1 MNRRS
6 HEIFPLVCIFVAVLL
21 ANLPGLLH
29 LVTSNPQAVDAYLNP
44 GKSAW
49 LPGRPYIDPNSAF
62 TTQALGH
69 LATVDWI
76 NGHIPWWNPY
86 EGLGAPLAGEMQS
99 GAFFLPTFLLLFH
112 QGMLYLQIFLETVTG
127 AATYLLARRL
137 GVGRT
142 FSIAAGVAFG
152 LCGSYA
158 WLTHAPV
165 RPILLLPLSL
175 LGVERALT
183 AARAGRP
190 GGWRLLGVA
199 LAFSILAGFPET
211 TFIDGIFVAW
221 WAVIRMSG
229 PGRECWRKMV
239 AKLVAGVAVGV
250 ALAAPLLVAF
260 LTFLPHANL
269 GGHGPVEAH
278 ASLPPAGLSQLIL
291 PYSLGPIFGFRGAGI
306 TAGNVDGIT
315 ALWGSV
321 GGYLTVTLV
330 AAGLVGL
337 AGRRNRRLR
346 VGLGAWILL
355 CLLRTFGFAPVVWVL
370 AAIPGINST
379 AFYRYAD
386 ASWELALVVLA
397 VLGMDDVARRLTPRR
412 VLARSTLLTAG
423 LVAWA
428 GLAAWTVM
436 ARAKTVTAGHHGS
449 GDPYIV
455 ASWALAGVV
464 LAGLLIGGWRSGGN
478 AGSDLNRRVRQVKR
492 RGRILAA
499 GAICAES
506 VLLLGFTY
514 ASAPPPSALQ
524 LGSVAWLQTHLGTY
538 RFATLGPIQPN
549 YGSSFG
555 IAQANTTDL
564 PIASDW
570 VTYVN
575 SMLDTNS
582 PTLIFTGA
590 ATVDPQAESP
600 ADEFTSHLANFEAI
614 GVRYVVTNANGL
626 DVVGSR
632 FPTPGTAA
640 WPTGPRVVYR
650 DSFAEIWQLPTP
662 APLFSLLPASPKNSV
677 DTNFVGAGCS
687 VTGHGWDQA
696 TVTCSRPSVLLRQV
710 EDIPGWSASVNGN
723 AVAVQ
728 KVPFGP
734 KGLFQEVPLPAG
746 TSTVQFNFLPPYEFP
761 AFAAV
766 VLGLLAIIGSFFV
779 TSGRLALPRWRP
791 RLPGP
796 RPARPRTPRGRTV
809 NPKPRHRVSGPS
821 TRLPTGPPRHRV
833 GGRPEPGSRPEPDG
847 GPKPGRGRRNPGRG
861 TSEPGRATSE
871 PGPGTSAQDGSGAV
885 SINPPTSDSQTS
897 SSSGG
902 RSGQKGSSRPRL
914 RL

>member
-1 MNRRS
+1 MPAENRTPVLGSARLWLLQQVNRRS

-29 LVTSNPQAVDAYLNP
+29 LVTSNPQAVDAYLGP

-49 LPGRPYIDPNSAF
+49 LPGRPYIDPNSGF

-69 LATVDWI
+69 LVTLDWLH
-76 NGHIPWWNPY
+76 GHIPWWNPY
-86 EGLGAPLAGEMQS
+86 EGIGSPLAGEMQS

-112 QGMLYLQIFLETVTG
+112 QGMLYLQIFLETATG
-127 AATYLLARRL
+127 WATYWLIRRL

-142 FSIAAGVAFG
+142 FSIAGGVAFG

-175 LGVERALT
+175 FGVERALT
-183 AARAGRP
+183 AARERRR

-199 LAFSILAGFPET
+199 LALSILAGFPET
-211 TFIDGIFVAW
+211 TFIDGIFIAW

-229 PGRECWRKMV
+229 PGRDYWRPML
-239 AKLVAGVAVGV
+239 AKLGAGLLVGI

-278 ASLPPAGLSQLIL
+278 ASLPAAGLSQLVL
-291 PYSLGPIFGFRGAGI
+291 PYSLGPIFGFRGGGI
-306 TAGNVDGIT
+306 FAGNVDGIT

-321 GGYLTVTLV
+321 GGYLTVTLI

-337 AGRRNRRLR
+337 VGRRNRRLR
-346 VGLGAWILL
+346 LGLGLWVLL
-355 CLLRTFGFAPVVWVL
+355 CLLRTFGFAPVVYL
-370 AAIPGINST
+370 MAAVPGINST

-386 ASWELALVVLA
+386 ASWELAIVILA
-397 VLGMDDVARRLTPRR
+397 VLGMDDVARRVTPRR
-412 VLARSTLLTAG
+412 VLMRSALLTTG

-436 ARAKTVTAGHHGS
+436 GRAKTSSTGHHGS
-449 GDPYIV
+449 GDPYII

-464 LAGLLIGGWRSGGN
+464 LAALLVGGWRSARD
-478 AGSDLNRRVRQVKR
+478 AGSDLSRRTRQIKR

-499 GAICAES
+499 AAICAES

-514 ASAPPPSALQ
+514 ASAPQPSQLQ
-524 LGSVAWLQTHLGTY
+524 LGSVAWLQNHLGNY

-549 YGSSFG
+549 YGSYFG

-564 PIASDW
+564 PISSDW
-570 VTYVN
+570 VIYVN

-614 GVRYVVTNANGL
+614 GVRYIVTNANGL
-626 DVVGSR
+626 DVLGSR
-632 FPTPGTAA
+632 FPTAGTDP
-640 WPTGPRVVYR
+640 WPRGPRVVYR
-650 DSFAEIWQLPTP
+650 DHFAEIWQLPSP

-677 DTNFVGAGCS
+677 DTSFVGAGCS
-687 VTGHGWDQA
+687 VTGHGQDQA
-696 TVTCSRPSVLLRQV
+696 TVTCTRPSVLLRQV
-710 EDIPGWSASVNGN
+710 EDIPGWSASVNGKP
-723 AVAVQ
+723 VAVQ
-728 KVPFGP
+728 KDPFGAH
-734 KGLFQEVPLPAG
+734 GLFQELPVPAG
-746 TSTVQFNFLPPYEFP
+746 TSTVQFTFLPPHEFP
-761 AFAAV
+761 AFAAAI
-766 VLGLLAIIGSFFV
+766 LALIAIVGSFLV
-779 TSGRLALPRWRP
+779 TPERLRRLRWP
-791 RLPGP
+791 PAGP
-796 RPARPRTPRGRTV
+796 RGESPRASRRRPVPAP
-809 NPKPRHRVSGPS
+809 PRHRVSGPPKRRS
-821 TRLPTGPPRHRV
+821 TGPPRHRV
-833 GGRPEPGSRPEPDG
+833 SGRPKR
-847 GPKPGRGRRNPGRG
+847 
-861 TSEPGRATSE
+861 
-871 PGPGTSAQDGSGAV
+871 GAV
-885 SINPPTSDSQTS
+885 ASPDDTGTPAAKRRGPTS
-897 SSSGG
+897 
-902 RSGQKGSSRPRL
+902 
-914 RL
+914 